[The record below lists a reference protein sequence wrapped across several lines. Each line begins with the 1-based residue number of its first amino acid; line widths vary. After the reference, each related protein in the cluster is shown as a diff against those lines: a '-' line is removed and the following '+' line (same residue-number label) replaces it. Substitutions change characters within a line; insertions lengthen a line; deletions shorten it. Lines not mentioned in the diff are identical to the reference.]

1 MASKRPEHR
10 GPPELFYNEEE
21 ARKYTCNSRMI
32 EIQVNLTE
40 RALEL
45 LGLADD
51 QPKYLLDIGCGSGL
65 SGDVLTE
72 AGHHWVGFDISK
84 AMLDVAK
91 EREVDGDIILHD
103 AGQGLP
109 FRAGSFDGCISVS
122 ALQWL
127 CNSDK
132 TSHNPVR
139 RLHQFFS
146 SLYACLC
153 RGSKAVFQFYPENP
167 QQMELVTAQ
176 AMRAGFT
183 GGIVVDF
190 PNSTKA
196 KKIFLCLFTG
206 GSSYALPRG
215 LGQDATGSVGN
226 ELRFSNKRERQ
237 LKRPKWGKP
246 LKKSKDW
253 IEAKKER
260 RRRQGKETR
269 HNSSY
274 TGRKRRPV
282 F

>member
-1 MASKRPEHR
+1 MASKRPENC
-10 GPPELFYNEEE
+10 GPPELFYNEKE
-21 ARKYTCNSRMI
+21 AKKYTCNSRMI
-32 EIQVNLTE
+32 DIQVTLAE

-45 LGLADD
+45 LGMSDD
-51 QPKYLLDIGCGSGL
+51 EPKFLLDIGCGSGL
-65 SGDVLTE
+65 SGDVLSE
-72 AGHHWVGFDISK
+72 AGHYWVGFDISK

-91 EREVDGDIILHD
+91 EREIDGDVILHD

-127 CNSDK
+127 C
-132 TSHNPVR
+132 TSNKKEDNPVR
-139 RLHQFFS
+139 RLHTFFC
-146 SLYACLC
+146 SLYGCLS

-183 GGIVVDF
+183 GGIVVDY
-190 PNSTKA
+190 PNSSKA

-206 GSSYALPRG
+206 GNATTLPRG
-215 LGQDATGSVGN
+215 LGEDAAGTVGN
-226 ELRFSNKRERQ
+226 EVRFSGKRERIAKAQ
-237 LKRPKWGKP
+237 WGKAP
-246 LKKSKDW
+246 KKSKDW

-269 HNSSY
+269 HDSKY
-274 TGRKRRPV
+274 IGRKRRTI

>member
-10 GPPELFYNEEE
+10 APPEIFYNEEE
-21 ARKYTCNSRMI
+21 ARKYTANSRMI
-32 EIQVNLTE
+32 EIQVNLAE

-45 LGLADD
+45 LGLTDD
-51 QPKYLLDIGCGSGL
+51 QPNLLLDIGCGSGL
-65 SGDVLTE
+65 SGDVLSET
-72 AGHHWVGFDISK
+72 GHYWVGFDISK

-109 FRAGSFDGCISVS
+109 FKPGSFDGCISVS

-132 TSHNPVR
+132 TGHNPVR
-139 RLHQFFS
+139 RLRKFFS

-176 AMRAGFT
+176 AMRSGFT
-183 GGIVVDF
+183 GGIVVDY

-206 GSSYALPRG
+206 GNSSSLPMG
-215 LGQDATGSVGN
+215 LGQGTTSAVGN
-226 ELRFSNKRERQ
+226 EVQFSSKRER
-237 LKRPKWGKP
+237 LSRPKWGKP
-246 LKKSKDW
+246 PKKSKDW
-253 IEAKKER
+253 IKEKKER
-260 RRRQGKETR
+260 RKRQGKEAR
-269 HNSSY
+269 HESKY
-274 TGRKRRPV
+274 TGRKRRTV